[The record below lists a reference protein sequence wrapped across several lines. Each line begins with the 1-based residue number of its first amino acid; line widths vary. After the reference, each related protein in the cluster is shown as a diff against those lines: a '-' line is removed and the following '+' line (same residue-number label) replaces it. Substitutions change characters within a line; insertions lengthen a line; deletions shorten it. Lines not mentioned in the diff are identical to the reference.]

1 MSQRHAEWLGRAL
14 AGTYVIERLLGQGG
28 MGAVYAARHART
40 GGIVAVKVLDTE
52 ADEELYRRFQAEA
65 RIVSALRHPH
75 IVQVID
81 FDEDEDGTPFLVM
94 ELLEGED
101 LQKRLRR
108 VDKLPIATA
117 LELGRQVGG
126 ALHAA
131 HQLGVVHRDIKP
143 QNIFLSRHQLTDE
156 VIEVAKV
163 VDFGISKIRDH
174 AQQTQDRTVLG
185 TPYYMSPEAAQAQN
199 EEVDGR
205 SDQWALAVILYRCI
219 SGKLPY
225 ANPDPLAVLYQ
236 VVNEKHRPLCEL
248 VPEVPR
254 HVGDA
259 IERAMSKHKEDRFP
273 TMADFVRALDGTR
286 QAVPE
291 GARVPELSDAYDIIE
306 VSRLTAEVSAG
317 NRVGEAA
324 RPAPR
329 RPGEAPLL
337 APVPGKD
344 RARPRRRRILVGAL
358 LMAALGVLP
367 VLLWPRGGGKAPVSD
382 GRKPSLGS
390 LGPEEPEAVLK
401 QVAAQDSGEPAPV
414 LGPDLD
420 MAPALASP
428 GVIKPGPEQGR
439 GPGPGSGSAR
449 PAVKQK
455 EHEEEEK
462 DKEPRRPR
470 KQREGVDLDKDI

>member
-108 VDKLPIATA
+108 VEKLPIAAA

-205 SDQWALAVILYRCI
+205 SDQWALAVILYRAI

-236 VVNEKHRPLCEL
+236 VVNERHRPLCEL
-248 VPEVPR
+248 VPELPR

-259 IERAMSKHKEDRFP
+259 IERAMSKRKEDRFP
-273 TMADFVRALDGTR
+273 TMADFVRALDGTK

-291 GARVPELSDAYDIIE
+291 GQRVPELSDAYDIIE
-306 VSRLTAEVSAG
+306 VSRLGAEISAG
-317 NRVGEAA
+317 NRLGEAA
-324 RPAPR
+324 RQAPR
-329 RPGEAPLL
+329 RPGEAAF
-337 APVPGKD
+337 APGSDQGREKP
-344 RARPRRRRILVGAL
+344 RPRRRRILVLGL
-358 LMAALGVLP
+358 LTAALGVLL
-367 VLLWPRGGGKAPVSD
+367 VLLWPRGGGRTPVPPDD

-390 LGPEEPEAVLK
+390 IGPEGPKESLT
-401 QVAAQDSGEPAPV
+401 QVAAQDGGDAAAD
-414 LGPDLD
+414 LGPDL
-420 MAPALASP
+420 APASP
-428 GVIKPGPEQGR
+428 EARPE
-439 GPGPGSGSAR
+439 PGPGGR
-449 PAVKQK
+449 PVVKQK
-455 EHEEEEK
+455 ERDEEEK
-462 DKEPRRPR
+462 DREPKRPR
-470 KQREGVDLDKDI
+470 KLREGVDLDKDI